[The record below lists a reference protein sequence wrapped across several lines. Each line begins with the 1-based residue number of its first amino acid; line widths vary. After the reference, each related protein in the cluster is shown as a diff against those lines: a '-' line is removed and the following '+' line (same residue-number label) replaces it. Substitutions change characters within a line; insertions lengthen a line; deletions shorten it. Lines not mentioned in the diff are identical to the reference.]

1 MPFSNQKHA
10 TFSSHCISVAYC
22 DLIIFPKHR
31 SVRLATQRVRLRTM
45 GALCKCMDYSGFWSH
60 GSDNSSAQ
68 ICAPAKNTV
77 NHDKRRSTCTN
88 ALLVLSL
95 HPYSLMPMKSFTLF
109 LAVLFGFSFARAQQ
123 RCNHGVTHQHSAV
136 ADTVDAI
143 HYQVHLQNIDFA
155 NQEMTAQ
162 TTVKLRPKLET
173 SIIPLELKA
182 LTVTQVS
189 CADHVVTA
197 FAQSGDVLH
206 ISFAES
212 LLPTDT
218 VDVVVDYNGTPFHED
233 WGGFHFSGD
242 YAFNLGVGF
251 VSDPHNLGKAWF
263 PCVDDFLDR
272 ATYDV
277 LITLPNALKGIGGG
291 SFVGV
296 TDNGN
301 GSSTWQ
307 WHIAQPIPTYLASAT
322 AGDYALNSDVYPG
335 LNGDIPITIY
345 TRPSDSVKVEGS
357 FANLHAVMDF
367 FENRFGPYPFD
378 RIGYSGTAIGAME
391 HVANISYPHFA
402 ISGNLNYEYLYTHE
416 LSHMWFGNKVTCAS
430 AQDMWLN
437 EGWATFCQYFYK
449 HDLYN
454 PEIYRAE
461 MNDNHYDILK
471 NAHITDGGY
480 YALNNIPTNI
490 TYGTTVYDQGATVV
504 HTLMYYLG
512 QEVFFD
518 AIKAYLQA
526 YAFAPAS
533 SENLRDFLT
542 TYTGRD
548 MTGFFDTWVFAP
560 GTPHYSIDSFAVNP
574 IGELF
579 ETRLFVKQKQKGSDH
594 IGFGHQFEVSLMGS
608 NWQLYTDTV
617 RFDGATGEAAFV
629 TDFAPVLAL
638 ADVYDHTLDATSDK
652 DLVLRQ
658 TGETAFTEAG
668 FRLYVDAIADSSF
681 FRLTH
686 HWVAPDSLKTPV
698 AGLRL
703 SPYRYWEVAGIFDN
717 QPSLRGR
724 FFYSNGATLDAG
736 LISSEQDSVVLLYRS
751 NSAAE
756 WQHIPQSVQGLWNI
770 GYIYVDDLQPGQ
782 YTLAVW
788 DKQIVG
794 LSENPHPSPFGPLQI
809 FPNPATETVAI
820 QWAEPSTGKILITD
834 QQGQLKQSLDF
845 ADTNRLALDIAN
857 YARGL
862 YLVEQQNLKGNTMS
876 VSKLIVR

>member
-1 MPFSNQKHA
+1 
-10 TFSSHCISVAYC
+10 
-22 DLIIFPKHR
+22 
-31 SVRLATQRVRLRTM
+31 
-45 GALCKCMDYSGFWSH
+45 
-60 GSDNSSAQ
+60 
-68 ICAPAKNTV
+68 
-77 NHDKRRSTCTN
+77 
-88 ALLVLSL
+88 
-95 HPYSLMPMKSFTLF
+95 MKSFIL
-109 LAVLFGFSFARAQQ
+109 LLSVLFGFSFVQAQH
-123 RCNHGVTHQHSAV
+123 RCNHGVSHQHSGV

-143 HYQVHLQNIDFA
+143 HYQIHLQNIDFD
-155 NQEMTAQ
+155 NQEIVAQ
-162 TTVKLRPKLET
+162 TTISLHPKLLT

-189 CADHVVTA
+189 CAEHVVTGY
-197 FAQSGDVLH
+197 AQTGDILH
-206 ISFAES
+206 ISFAEA

-218 VDVVVDYNGTPFHED
+218 VDIVVDYSGTPFHED

-277 LITLPNALKGIGGG
+277 LITLPNGLEGIGGG
-291 SFVGV
+291 SLLGI

-345 TRPSDSVKVEGS
+345 TRPADSIKVAGS
-357 FANLHAVMDF
+357 FVNLHAVMDF
-367 FENRFGPYPFD
+367 FENRFGRYPFD

-480 YALNNIPTNI
+480 YALNAIPTEI

-504 HTLMYYLG
+504 HSLMYYLG

-518 AIKAYLQA
+518 AITAYLQA
-526 YAFAPAS
+526 FAFAPAS

-542 TYTGRD
+542 SYTGRD
-548 MTGFFDTWVFAP
+548 MSGFFNTWVFTP

-574 IGELF
+574 VGDHY
-579 ETRLFVKQKQKGSDH
+579 ETQLFVKQKQKGSNH

-608 NWQLYTDTV
+608 NWQLATDTV
-617 RFDGATGEAAFV
+617 RFDGATGEATFV
-629 TDFAPVLAL
+629 TPFEPVLAL
-638 ADVYDHTLDATSDK
+638 PDFYDHTLDATSDK
-652 DLVLRQ
+652 EMVLRQ
-658 TGETAFTEAG
+658 TGETAFNEAG

-717 QPSLRGR
+717 QPELRGR
-724 FFYSNGATLDAG
+724 FFYSNGATLDAD
-736 LISSEQDSVVLLYRS
+736 LITSEQDSVVLLYRA
-751 NSAAE
+751 NSAAD
-756 WQHIPQSVQGLWNI
+756 WHYIPQTVQGLWNI
-770 GYIYVDDLQPGQ
+770 GYIYVDDLQVGQ

-794 LSENPHPSPFGPLQI
+794 FSETQRQVPIDQLRV
-809 FPNPATETVAI
+809 FPNPANESVSI
-820 QWAEPSTGKILITD
+820 QWDEPSSGMLLITD
-834 QQGQLKQSLDF
+834 QQGQLQQSLNF
-845 ADTNRLALDIAN
+845 ALTNRIDLHTAN
-857 YARGL
+857 WSNGF
-862 YLVEQQNLKGNTMS
+862 YLVEQKNKVGNT
-876 VSKLIVR
+876 VAISKLIVR